1 MQNASFFNICR
12 IPFNNWSNSQ
22 IIGTLCLF
30 AGLATKSGRG
40 LILSWTLRIRDFLV
54 FILMLPFFKIFC
66 FCFLM
71 LITDNIFLF
80 TAALMTAPI
89 YVNMWINVD
98 TVCFQRT
105 KAFLWLWGRI
115 LVKLTEFSSF
125 AFNCYS
131 FGSLNFNFNRS
142 KIKISY
148 SGGASELCLFIR
160 LLPNVSHVIECIFKE
175 ISDFLNLSIYIILVN
190 ILLILSKYRSAF
202 PPYKRKTFLWPIV
215 LTEGF
220 LALVTTSF
228 WYKIFWFLCVI
239 AHFCCCFCF
248 FCKLSH
254 FLTL

>member
-1 MQNASFFNICR
+1 
-12 IPFNNWSNSQ
+12 
-22 IIGTLCLF
+22 
-30 AGLATKSGRG
+30 
-40 LILSWTLRIRDFLV
+40 
-54 FILMLPFFKIFC
+54 MLPSFKIFC

-202 PPYKRKTFLWPIV
+202 PPYKRKTFFV
-215 LTEGF
+215 ADCFNRRFSCFGYYEF
-220 LALVTTSF
+220 LIQNFL
-228 WYKIFWFLCVI
+228 IFVRNCPFLL
-239 AHFCCCFCF
+239 F
-248 FCKLSH
+248 FL
-254 FLTL
+254 FLL